1 MAAKNVILRKQIAG
15 VLYDLYPQTAFA
27 QVVNSDNKDLNAI
40 VKELTDAIALKAT
53 GADLTALQTKF
64 DNLIQDAP
72 AAYDTLK
79 EISDYIATHT
89 SEYEALKSLT
99 ADKVSKKEG
108 YDLSKNDFTDEL
120 KAKLDDLYT
129 KAQLDTKFDTL
140 TKADEANATKIAAN
154 TTAITTLNGADTV
167 EGSVAYQIKAAKTTI
182 DASVAEVKKT
192 ADANKTAID
201 TLNGDEATAGSV
213 ANTVKTAIDK
223 VNTATGDLEKRVAA
237 NETKIAKKGTV
248 YAAAEKPADLT
259 ENDLWIYIPE
269 AVPGV

>member
-64 DNLIQDAP
+64 DNLVQDAP
-72 AAYDTLK
+72 EAYDTLK
-79 EISDYIATHT
+79 EIGEYISTHK
-89 SEYEALKSLT
+89 SEYDALKALT

-120 KAKLDDLYT
+120 KAKLDELYT
-129 KAQLDTKFDTL
+129 KAQLDTKFQAL
-140 TKADEANATKIAAN
+140 EKADQDNATNIATN
-154 TTAITTLNGADTV
+154 TAAITKLNGADTI
-167 EGSVAYQIKAAKTTI
+167 EGSVAYQIKQAKDTI
-182 DASVAEVKKT
+182 DASVAEVKAE
-192 ADANKTAID
+192 ADANKAAIE
-201 TLNGDEATAGSV
+201 TLNGSEETAGSV

-223 VNTATGDLEKRVAA
+223 VNTAATDLEKRVAT
-237 NETKIAKKGTV
+237 NETNIAKKGTV
-248 YAAAEKPADLT
+248 YAASEKPADLT
-259 ENDLWIYIPE
+259 ENDLWIYIPAE
-269 AVPGV
+269 V